1 MHGVGAEGINKWKIA
16 RTSALEFISAAP
28 PQARISLSTFSSSVG
43 RAFKSEGGRQ
53 AMEDW
58 LNSAELAGT
67 SSLKGKAAIYRAL
80 SETIQDMGAIQPG
93 DSIYIVTDGY
103 DYTQASEA
111 SRAASELQSNGIR
124 LFAFLLNDLVN
135 ASNGLPPTGGLPVN
149 PSGGGVQPPP
159 IIPQQLA
166 DVVRASGG
174 MGLIW
179 YPGGRRSN
187 SWSIQGYDYDDTTQ
201 EAIRT
206 AARTIAQAITTF
218 YILTVSPPAG
228 SHGLGDWKLEI
239 VDTQGKKRKDVIL
252 AYPSKLSGCGGTISG
267 PK

>member
-1 MHGVGAEGINKWKIA
+1 
-16 RTSALEFISAAP
+16 
-28 PQARISLSTFSSSVG
+28 
-43 RAFKSEGGRQ
+43 
-53 AMEDW
+53 MEDW

-135 ASNGLPPTGGLPVN
+135 ANNGLPPTGGLPVN

-187 SWSIQGYDYDDTTQ
+187 SWSIQGYDYDNTTR

-228 SHGLGDWKLEI
+228 SHGLGDWKLEV